1 MRRQYIHPILLLCSL
16 VSLLF
21 SCHKVD
27 EELDS
32 ISRQP
37 GVYDLS
43 SSNAFI
49 GDTIEIRGRFN
60 NASDLRFLFGTR
72 VARIIGVEDRLVDKQ
87 GLVYGQGSTQIVVQA
102 YKVIVPDSIRG
113 SLQVTA
119 NFGGLTYPV
128 GTFGVRQPPPLIPG
142 KVLVSTFAGS
152 DPDGNLEIHD
162 DSLLKAKFGLI
173 ETMVVLPDGTIY
185 TADFDYNNNQYYIRE
200 VSNGMVKTIAGGGTE
215 LEGPGANVYFGE
227 IKGMAVDA
235 NGDIY
240 IAERTYDL
248 VLYYPFSLIVKL
260 DKNTHEVMVFA
271 GRAYN
276 DTDLSTIVD
285 GPRQSAIFS
294 DIGDISFD
302 VNGNLYVADYG
313 NNTIRKIAA
322 DGTVSSPVAAM
333 SCNGGCYVL
342 DGNQDGFGS
351 EVRLSGP
358 TQIAAALNGRVYFT
372 EFSVLKELNPPS
384 TEVTSIAGVPDNHIG
399 KYGPLATATFH
410 ELRSVAP
417 DAEGNILVVDESS
430 VLKVDLKERYVYILA
445 GSGPRGYKDGTGE
458 NAMFNQPT
466 EVGFDA
472 KGNFYVADRVNRL
485 IRKITVQ

>member
-1 MRRQYIHPILLLCSL
+1 MQLGFDIPIGVFGPGLRINHTGLLIVNKHAKIGAFCDIH
-16 VSLLF
+16 
-21 SCHKVD
+21 
-27 EELDS
+27 
-32 ISRQP
+32 Q
-37 GVYDLS
+37 GVNIGQNHHEKDVPT
-43 SSNAFI
+43 I
-49 GDTIEIRGRFN
+49 GDHVWI
-60 NASDLRFLFGTR
+60 
-72 VARIIGVEDRLVDKQ
+72 
-87 GLVYGQGSTQIVVQA
+87 
-102 YKVIVPDSIRG
+102 
-113 SLQVTA
+113 
-119 NFGGLTYPV
+119 
-128 GTFGVRQPPPLIPG
+128 
-142 KVLVSTFAGS
+142 
-152 DPDGNLEIHD
+152 
-162 DSLLKAKFGLI
+162 
-173 ETMVVLPDGTIY
+173 
-185 TADFDYNNNQYYIRE
+185 
-200 VSNGMVKTIAGGGTE
+200 
-215 LEGPGANVYFGE
+215 GPGAKLF
-227 IKGMAVDA
+227 
-235 NGDIY
+235 GDIY

-260 DKNTHEVMVFA
+260 DKNTHEVSVFA
-271 GRAYN
+271 GRAFN
-276 DTDLSTIVD
+276 DTDVSTIVN
-285 GPRQSAIFS
+285 GPRQSAIFY

-302 VNGNLYVADYG
+302 VNGNLYVADFG

-322 DGTVSSPVAAM
+322 DGTVSSPVAAL

-430 VLKVDLKERYVYILA
+430 VLKIDLKERYVYILA
-445 GSGPRGYKDGTGE
+445 GSGPRGYQDGTGE
-458 NAMFNQPT
+458 DAMFNQPT